1 MKNLF
6 QENLSLLMTNNILS
20 RLDWLSLTIY
30 FLLIIFGI
38 TNIYSTTLSE
48 VTVSLFELNSP
59 AGKQFWIF
67 IFSLIFLPIILF
79 INSNFFEHLSLIFY
93 ILSILSLL
101 GLFVFGQKISG
112 ATSWYLVGNFSLQPS
127 EFAKI
132 TTALL
137 VASNLSSI
145 QFDIKKIPSIS
156 KIFLIIGIPTVLVIF
171 QPDAGSALV
180 FSGLFFVLLREGM
193 DMKTLYFG
201 IGLISIFILT
211 LIFDPL
217 ILSIAFFIIQIV
229 IYRIL
234 LNYYPKTKKS
244 PFIIVLGISI
254 LFSFSVDFIFN
265 SVFEQRHRDRF
276 NVILGLE
283 NDTQGIGYN
292 INQSKIAI
300 GSGGFSG
307 KGFLN
312 GTQTKGGFVP
322 EQHTD
327 YIFSTVGEEWGFLG
341 SSGLIILFTIL
352 ILRIIYRAEKHTLPF
367 PRVFSYCFA
376 SMLFIHFFINIGMTL
391 GLVPT
396 VGIPLPFISYGG
408 TNLMAFSLMLFIYLT
423 LDANR
428 LH

>member
-1 MKNLF
+1 M
-6 QENLSLLMTNNILS
+6 
-20 RLDWLSLTIY
+20 DWLSLIIY
-30 FLLIIFGI
+30 LLLVIFGI
-38 TNIYSTTLSE
+38 INIYSTTLSE
-48 VTVSLFELNSP
+48 VTVTLFDMNSP

-101 GLFVFGQKISG
+101 GLFFFGQKISG
-112 ATSWYLVGNFSLQPS
+112 ATSWYFIGGFSMQPS

-132 TTALL
+132 TTSLL
-137 VASNLSSI
+137 VASTLSSI
-145 QFDIKKIPSIS
+145 QADIKKISFVT
-156 KIFLIIGIPTVLVIF
+156 KLLLIIGLPMILVIF
-171 QPDAGSALV
+171 QPDAGTALV
-180 FSGLFFVLLREGM
+180 FLGLFFVLLREGM

-201 IGLISIFILT
+201 MGFISLFILT
-211 LIFDPL
+211 LIFGPL
-217 ILSIAFFIIQIV
+217 ILSIALFFILILV
-229 IYRIL
+229 YRLIL
-234 LNYYPKTKKS
+234 QYYPKTKKT
-244 PFIIVLGISI
+244 PFVLLYGISV
-254 LFSFSVDFIFN
+254 LFNISVNFIFN

-276 NVILGLE
+276 NIMLGLE

-327 YIFSTVGEEWGFLG
+327 YIFSTVGEEWGFIG
-341 SSGLIILFTIL
+341 SSGLIILFTVLISRIL
-352 ILRIIYRAEKHTLPF
+352 YRAEKHTQSF
-367 PRVFSYCFA
+367 PRMFSYCFA
-376 SMLFIHFFINIGMTL
+376 SMLFVHFFVNVGMTL

-396 VGIPLPFISYGG
+396 VGIPLTFISYGG
-408 TNLMAFSLMLFIYLT
+408 TNLMAFSLMLFIYLN

-428 LH
+428 LN

>member
-1 MKNLF
+1 
-6 QENLSLLMTNNILS
+6 MTKSIVL
-20 RLDWLSLTIY
+20 RMDWLSLIIY
-30 FLLIIFGI
+30 LLLVIFGI
-38 TNIYSTTLSE
+38 INIYSTTLSE
-48 VTVSLFELNSP
+48 VTVSLFDMNSP

-101 GLFVFGQKISG
+101 GLFFFGQKISG
-112 ATSWYLVGNFSLQPS
+112 ATSWYFIGGFSIQPS

-132 TTALL
+132 TTSLL
-137 VASNLSSI
+137 VASTLSSI
-145 QFDIKKIPSIS
+145 QADIKKISFVT
-156 KIFLIIGIPTVLVIF
+156 KLLLIIGLPMILVIF
-171 QPDAGSALV
+171 QPDAGTALV
-180 FSGLFFVLLREGM
+180 FLGLFFVLLREGM

-201 IGLISIFILT
+201 MGFISLFIMT
-211 LIFDPL
+211 LIFGPL
-217 ILSIAFFIIQIV
+217 ILSIALFFILILV
-229 IYRIL
+229 YRLIL
-234 LNYYPKTKKS
+234 QYYPKTKKT
-244 PFIIVLGISI
+244 PFVLLYGISV
-254 LFSFSVDFIFN
+254 LFNISVNFIFN

-276 NVILGLE
+276 NIMLGLE
-283 NDTQGIGYN
+283 NDTRGIGYN

-327 YIFSTVGEEWGFLG
+327 YIFSTVGEEWGFIG
-341 SSGLIILFTIL
+341 SSGLIILFTVLISRIL
-352 ILRIIYRAEKHTLPF
+352 YRAEKHTQSF
-367 PRVFSYCFA
+367 PRMFSYCFA
-376 SMLFIHFFINIGMTL
+376 SMLFVHFFVNVGMTL

-396 VGIPLPFISYGG
+396 VGIPLTFISYGG
-408 TNLMAFSLMLFIYLT
+408 TNLMAFSLMFFIYLN

-428 LH
+428 LN

>member
-1 MKNLF
+1 M
-6 QENLSLLMTNNILS
+6 
-20 RLDWLSLTIY
+20 DWLSLIIY
-30 FLLIIFGI
+30 LLLVIFGI
-38 TNIYSTTLSE
+38 INIYSTTLSE
-48 VTVSLFELNSP
+48 VTVSLFDMNSP

-101 GLFVFGQKISG
+101 GLFFFGQKISG
-112 ATSWYLVGNFSLQPS
+112 ATSWYFIGGFSIQPS

-132 TTALL
+132 TTSLL
-137 VASNLSSI
+137 VASTLSSI
-145 QFDIKKIPSIS
+145 QADIKKISFVT
-156 KIFLIIGIPTVLVIF
+156 KLLLIIGLPMILVIF
-171 QPDAGSALV
+171 QPDAGTALV
-180 FSGLFFVLLREGM
+180 FLGLFFVLLREGM

-201 IGLISIFILT
+201 MGFISLFILT
-211 LIFDPL
+211 LIFGPL
-217 ILSIAFFIIQIV
+217 ILSIALFFILILV
-229 IYRIL
+229 YRLIL
-234 LNYYPKTKKS
+234 QYYPKTKKT
-244 PFIIVLGISI
+244 PFVLLYGISV
-254 LFSFSVDFIFN
+254 LFNISVNFIFN

-276 NVILGLE
+276 NIMLGLE

-327 YIFSTVGEEWGFLG
+327 YIFSTVGEEWGFIG
-341 SSGLIILFTIL
+341 SSGLIILFTVLISRIL
-352 ILRIIYRAEKHTLPF
+352 YRAEKHTQSF
-367 PRVFSYCFA
+367 PRMFSYCFA
-376 SMLFIHFFINIGMTL
+376 SMLFVHFFINIGMTL

-396 VGIPLPFISYGG
+396 VGIPLTFISYGG
-408 TNLMAFSLMLFIYLT
+408 TNLMAFSLMLFIYLN

-428 LH
+428 LN

>member
-1 MKNLF
+1 M
-6 QENLSLLMTNNILS
+6 
-20 RLDWLSLTIY
+20 DWLSLIIY
-30 FLLIIFGI
+30 LLLVIFGI
-38 TNIYSTTLSE
+38 INIYSTTLSE
-48 VTVSLFELNSP
+48 VTVSLFDMNSP

-93 ILSILSLL
+93 ILTILSLL
-101 GLFVFGQKISG
+101 GLFFFGQKISG
-112 ATSWYLVGNFSLQPS
+112 ATSWYFIGGFSLQPS

-132 TTALL
+132 TTSLL
-137 VASNLSSI
+137 VASTLSSI
-145 QFDIKKIPSIS
+145 QADIKKISFVT
-156 KIFLIIGIPTVLVIF
+156 KLLLIIGLPMILVIF
-171 QPDAGSALV
+171 QPDAGTALV
-180 FSGLFFVLLREGM
+180 FLGLFFVLLREGM

-201 IGLISIFILT
+201 MGFISLFILT
-211 LIFDPL
+211 LIFGPL
-217 ILSIAFFIIQIV
+217 ILSITLFFILILV
-229 IYRIL
+229 YRLIL
-234 LNYYPKTKKS
+234 QYYPKTKKT
-244 PFIIVLGISI
+244 PFVLLYGISI
-254 LFSFSVDFIFN
+254 LFTISVNFIFN

-276 NVILGLE
+276 NIMLGLE

-327 YIFSTVGEEWGFLG
+327 YIFSTVGEEWGFIG
-341 SSGLIILFTIL
+341 SSGLIILFTVL
-352 ILRIIYRAEKHTLPF
+352 ILRILYRAEKHTQSF
-367 PRVFSYCFA
+367 PRMFSYCFA
-376 SMLFIHFFINIGMTL
+376 SMLFVHFFVNIGMTL

-396 VGIPLPFISYGG
+396 VGIPLTFISYGG
-408 TNLMAFSLMLFIYLT
+408 TNLMAFSLMLFIYLN

-428 LH
+428 LN

>member
-1 MKNLF
+1 
-6 QENLSLLMTNNILS
+6 MTKSIVF
-20 RLDWLSLTIY
+20 RMDWLSLIIY
-30 FLLIIFGI
+30 LLLVIFGI
-38 TNIYSTTLSE
+38 INIYSTTLSE
-48 VTVSLFELNSP
+48 VTVTLFDMNSP

-101 GLFVFGQKISG
+101 GLFFFGQKISG
-112 ATSWYLVGNFSLQPS
+112 ATSWYFIGGFSMQPS

-132 TTALL
+132 TTSLL
-137 VASNLSSI
+137 VASTLSSI
-145 QFDIKKIPSIS
+145 QADIKKISFVT
-156 KIFLIIGIPTVLVIF
+156 KLLLIIGLPMILVIF
-171 QPDAGSALV
+171 QPDAGTALV
-180 FSGLFFVLLREGM
+180 FLGLFFVLLREGM

-201 IGLISIFILT
+201 MGFISLFILT
-211 LIFDPL
+211 LIFGPL
-217 ILSIAFFIIQIV
+217 ILSIALFFILILV
-229 IYRIL
+229 YRLIL
-234 LNYYPKTKKS
+234 QYYPKTKKT
-244 PFIIVLGISI
+244 PFVLLYGISV
-254 LFSFSVDFIFN
+254 LFNISVNFIFN

-276 NVILGLE
+276 NIMLGLE

-327 YIFSTVGEEWGFLG
+327 YIFSTVGEEWGFIG
-341 SSGLIILFTIL
+341 SSGLIILFTVLISRIL
-352 ILRIIYRAEKHTLPF
+352 YRAEKHTQSF
-367 PRVFSYCFA
+367 PRMFSYCFA
-376 SMLFIHFFINIGMTL
+376 SMLFVHFFVNVGMTL

-396 VGIPLPFISYGG
+396 VGIPLTFISYGG
-408 TNLMAFSLMLFIYLT
+408 TNLMAFSLMLFIYLN

-428 LH
+428 LN

>member
-1 MKNLF
+1 M
-6 QENLSLLMTNNILS
+6 
-20 RLDWLSLTIY
+20 DWLSLIIY
-30 FLLIIFGI
+30 LLLVIFGI
-38 TNIYSTTLSE
+38 INIYSTTLSE
-48 VTVSLFELNSP
+48 VTVSLFDINSP

-101 GLFVFGQKISG
+101 GLFFFGQKISG
-112 ATSWYLVGNFSLQPS
+112 ATSWYFIGGFSLQPS

-132 TTALL
+132 TTSLL
-137 VASNLSSI
+137 LASTLSSI
-145 QFDIKKIPSIS
+145 QADIKKISFVT
-156 KIFLIIGIPTVLVIF
+156 KLLLIIGLPMILVIF
-171 QPDAGSALV
+171 QPDAGTALV
-180 FSGLFFVLLREGM
+180 FLGLFFVLLREGM

-201 IGLISIFILT
+201 MGFISLFILT
-211 LIFDPL
+211 LIFGPL
-217 ILSIAFFIIQIV
+217 MLSIALFFILILV
-229 IYRIL
+229 YRLIL
-234 LNYYPKTKKS
+234 QYYPKTKKT
-244 PFIIVLGISI
+244 PFVFLYGISV
-254 LFSFSVDFIFN
+254 LFNISVNFIFN

-276 NVILGLE
+276 NIMLGLE

-327 YIFSTVGEEWGFLG
+327 YIFSTVGEEWGFIG
-341 SSGLIILFTIL
+341 SSGLIILFTVLISRIL
-352 ILRIIYRAEKHTLPF
+352 YRAEKHTQSF
-367 PRVFSYCFA
+367 PRMFSYCFA
-376 SMLFIHFFINIGMTL
+376 SMLFVHFFVNIGMTL

-396 VGIPLPFISYGG
+396 VGIPLTFISYGG
-408 TNLMAFSLMLFIYLT
+408 TNLMAFSLMLFIYLN

-428 LH
+428 LN

>member
-1 MKNLF
+1 M
-6 QENLSLLMTNNILS
+6 
-20 RLDWLSLTIY
+20 DWLSLIIY
-30 FLLIIFGI
+30 LLLVIFGI
-38 TNIYSTTLSE
+38 INIYSTTLSE
-48 VTVSLFELNSP
+48 VTVTLFDMNSP

-101 GLFVFGQKISG
+101 GLFFFGQKISG
-112 ATSWYLVGNFSLQPS
+112 ATSWYFIGGFSMQPS

-132 TTALL
+132 TTSLL
-137 VASNLSSI
+137 VASTLSSI
-145 QFDIKKIPSIS
+145 QADIKKISFVT
-156 KIFLIIGIPTVLVIF
+156 KLLLIIGLPMILVIF
-171 QPDAGSALV
+171 QPDAGTALV
-180 FSGLFFVLLREGM
+180 FLGLFFVLLREGM

-201 IGLISIFILT
+201 MGFISLFILT
-211 LIFDPL
+211 LIFGPL
-217 ILSIAFFIIQIV
+217 ILSIALFFILILV
-229 IYRIL
+229 YRLIL
-234 LNYYPKTKKS
+234 QYYPKTKKT
-244 PFIIVLGISI
+244 PFVLLYGISV
-254 LFSFSVDFIFN
+254 LFNISVNFIFN

-276 NVILGLE
+276 NIMLGLE

-327 YIFSTVGEEWGFLG
+327 YIFSTVGEEWGFIG
-341 SSGLIILFTIL
+341 SSGLIILFTVL
-352 ILRIIYRAEKHTLPF
+352 ILRILYRAEKHTQSF
-367 PRVFSYCFA
+367 PRMFSYCFA
-376 SMLFIHFFINIGMTL
+376 SMLFVHFFVNVGMTL

-396 VGIPLPFISYGG
+396 VGIPLTFISYGG
-408 TNLMAFSLMLFIYLT
+408 TNLMAFSLMLFIYLN

-428 LH
+428 LN

>member
-1 MKNLF
+1 M
-6 QENLSLLMTNNILS
+6 
-20 RLDWLSLTIY
+20 DWLSLIIY
-30 FLLIIFGI
+30 LLLVIFGI
-38 TNIYSTTLSE
+38 INIYSTTLSE
-48 VTVSLFELNSP
+48 VTVSLFDMNSP

-101 GLFVFGQKISG
+101 GLFFFGQKISG
-112 ATSWYLVGNFSLQPS
+112 ATSWYFIGGFSIQPS

-132 TTALL
+132 TTSLL
-137 VASNLSSI
+137 VASTLSSI
-145 QFDIKKIPSIS
+145 QADIKKISFVT
-156 KIFLIIGIPTVLVIF
+156 KLLLIIGLPMILVIF
-171 QPDAGSALV
+171 QPDAGTALV
-180 FSGLFFVLLREGM
+180 FLGLFFVLLREGM

-201 IGLISIFILT
+201 MGFISLFILT
-211 LIFDPL
+211 LIFGPL
-217 ILSIAFFIIQIV
+217 ILSIALFFILILV
-229 IYRIL
+229 YRLIL
-234 LNYYPKTKKS
+234 QYYPKTKKT
-244 PFIIVLGISI
+244 PFVLLYGISV
-254 LFSFSVDFIFN
+254 LFNISVNFIFN

-276 NVILGLE
+276 NIMLGLE
-283 NDTQGIGYN
+283 NDTRGIGYN

-327 YIFSTVGEEWGFLG
+327 YIFSTVGEEWGFIG
-341 SSGLIILFTIL
+341 SSGLIILFTVLISRIL
-352 ILRIIYRAEKHTLPF
+352 YRAEKHTQSF
-367 PRVFSYCFA
+367 PRMFSYCFA
-376 SMLFIHFFINIGMTL
+376 SMLFVHFFVNIGMTL

-396 VGIPLPFISYGG
+396 VGIPLTFISYGG
-408 TNLMAFSLMLFIYLT
+408 TNLMAFSLMFFIYLN

-428 LH
+428 LN

>member
-1 MKNLF
+1 M
-6 QENLSLLMTNNILS
+6 
-20 RLDWLSLTIY
+20 DWLSLIIY
-30 FLLIIFGI
+30 LLLVIFGI
-38 TNIYSTTLSE
+38 INIYSTTLSE
-48 VTVSLFELNSP
+48 VTVSLFDMNSP

-101 GLFVFGQKISG
+101 GLFFFGQKISG
-112 ATSWYLVGNFSLQPS
+112 ATSWYFIGGFSIQPS

-132 TTALL
+132 TTSLL
-137 VASNLSSI
+137 VASTLSSI
-145 QFDIKKIPSIS
+145 QADIKKISFVT
-156 KIFLIIGIPTVLVIF
+156 KLLLIIGLPMILVIF
-171 QPDAGSALV
+171 QPDAGTALV
-180 FSGLFFVLLREGM
+180 FLGLFFVLLREGM

-201 IGLISIFILT
+201 MGFISLFIMT
-211 LIFDPL
+211 LIFGPL
-217 ILSIAFFIIQIV
+217 ILSIALFFILILV
-229 IYRIL
+229 YRLIL
-234 LNYYPKTKKS
+234 QYYPKTKKT
-244 PFIIVLGISI
+244 PFVLLYGISV
-254 LFSFSVDFIFN
+254 LFNISVNFIFN

-276 NVILGLE
+276 NIMLGLE
-283 NDTQGIGYN
+283 NDTRGIGYN

-327 YIFSTVGEEWGFLG
+327 YIFSTVGEEWGFIG
-341 SSGLIILFTIL
+341 SSGLIILFTVLISRIL
-352 ILRIIYRAEKHTLPF
+352 YRAEKHTQSF
-367 PRVFSYCFA
+367 PRMFSYCFA
-376 SMLFIHFFINIGMTL
+376 SMLFVHFFINIGMTL

-396 VGIPLPFISYGG
+396 VGIPLTFISYGG
-408 TNLMAFSLMLFIYLT
+408 TNLMAFSLMLFIYLN

-428 LH
+428 LN

>member
-1 MKNLF
+1 M
-6 QENLSLLMTNNILS
+6 
-20 RLDWLSLTIY
+20 DWLSLIIY
-30 FLLIIFGI
+30 LLLVIFGI
-38 TNIYSTTLSE
+38 INIYSTTLSE
-48 VTVSLFELNSP
+48 VTVSLFDMNSP

-101 GLFVFGQKISG
+101 GLFFFGQKISG
-112 ATSWYLVGNFSLQPS
+112 ATSWYFIGGFSIQPS

-132 TTALL
+132 TTSLL
-137 VASNLSSI
+137 VASTLSSI
-145 QFDIKKIPSIS
+145 QADIKNFSFVTKLL
-156 KIFLIIGIPTVLVIF
+156 LIIGLPMILVIF
-171 QPDAGSALV
+171 QPDAGTALV
-180 FSGLFFVLLREGM
+180 FLGLFFVLLREGM

-201 IGLISIFILT
+201 MGFISLFILT
-211 LIFDPL
+211 LIFGPL
-217 ILSIAFFIIQIV
+217 MLSIALFFILILV
-229 IYRIL
+229 YRLIL
-234 LNYYPKTKKS
+234 QYYPKTKKT
-244 PFIIVLGISI
+244 PFVFLYGISV
-254 LFSFSVDFIFN
+254 LFNISVNFIFN

-276 NVILGLE
+276 NIMLGLE

-327 YIFSTVGEEWGFLG
+327 YIFSTVGEEWGFIG
-341 SSGLIILFTIL
+341 SSGLIILFTVLISRIL
-352 ILRIIYRAEKHTLPF
+352 YRAEKHTQSF
-367 PRVFSYCFA
+367 PRMFSYCFA
-376 SMLFIHFFINIGMTL
+376 SMLFVHFFVNIGMTL

-396 VGIPLPFISYGG
+396 VGIPLTFISYGG
-408 TNLMAFSLMLFIYLT
+408 TNLMAFSLMLFIYLN

-428 LH
+428 LN

>member
-1 MKNLF
+1 M
-6 QENLSLLMTNNILS
+6 
-20 RLDWLSLTIY
+20 DWLSLIIY
-30 FLLIIFGI
+30 LLLVIFGI
-38 TNIYSTTLSE
+38 INIYSTTLSE
-48 VTVSLFELNSP
+48 VTVSLFDMNSP

-101 GLFVFGQKISG
+101 GLFFFGQKISG
-112 ATSWYLVGNFSLQPS
+112 ATSWYFIGGFSIQPS

-132 TTALL
+132 TTSLL
-137 VASNLSSI
+137 VASTLSSI
-145 QFDIKKIPSIS
+145 QADIKKISFVT
-156 KIFLIIGIPTVLVIF
+156 KLLLIIGLPMILVIF
-171 QPDAGSALV
+171 QPDAGTALV
-180 FSGLFFVLLREGM
+180 FLGLFFVLLREGM

-201 IGLISIFILT
+201 MGFISLFIMT
-211 LIFDPL
+211 LIFGPL
-217 ILSIAFFIIQIV
+217 ILSIALFFILILV
-229 IYRIL
+229 YRLIL
-234 LNYYPKTKKS
+234 QYYPKTKKT
-244 PFIIVLGISI
+244 PFVLLYGISV
-254 LFSFSVDFIFN
+254 LFNISVNFIFN

-276 NVILGLE
+276 NIMLGLE
-283 NDTQGIGYN
+283 NDTRGIGYN

-327 YIFSTVGEEWGFLG
+327 YIFSTVGEEWGFIG
-341 SSGLIILFTIL
+341 SSGLIILFTVLISRIL
-352 ILRIIYRAEKHTLPF
+352 YRAEKHTQSF
-367 PRVFSYCFA
+367 PRMFSYCFA
-376 SMLFIHFFINIGMTL
+376 SMLFVHFFINIGMTL

-396 VGIPLPFISYGG
+396 VGIPLTFISYGG
-408 TNLMAFSLMLFIYLT
+408 TNLMAFSLMFFIYLN

-428 LH
+428 LN

>member
-1 MKNLF
+1 
-6 QENLSLLMTNNILS
+6 MTKSIVL
-20 RLDWLSLTIY
+20 RIDWLSLIIY
-30 FLLIIFGI
+30 LLLVIFGI
-38 TNIYSTTLSE
+38 INIYSTTLSE
-48 VTVSLFELNSP
+48 VTVSLFDMNSP

-101 GLFVFGQKISG
+101 GLFFFGQKISG
-112 ATSWYLVGNFSLQPS
+112 ATSWYFIGGFSIQPS

-132 TTALL
+132 TTSLL
-137 VASNLSSI
+137 VASTLSSI
-145 QFDIKKIPSIS
+145 QADIKKISFVT
-156 KIFLIIGIPTVLVIF
+156 KLLLIIGLPMILVIF
-171 QPDAGSALV
+171 QPDAGTALV
-180 FSGLFFVLLREGM
+180 FLGLFFVLLREGM

-201 IGLISIFILT
+201 MGFISLFIMT
-211 LIFDPL
+211 LIFGPL
-217 ILSIAFFIIQIV
+217 ILSIALFFILILV
-229 IYRIL
+229 YRLIL
-234 LNYYPKTKKS
+234 QYYPKTKKT
-244 PFIIVLGISI
+244 PFVLLYGISV
-254 LFSFSVDFIFN
+254 LFNISVNFIFN

-276 NVILGLE
+276 NIMLGLE

-327 YIFSTVGEEWGFLG
+327 YIFSTVGEEWGFIG
-341 SSGLIILFTIL
+341 SSGLIILFTVLISRIL
-352 ILRIIYRAEKHTLPF
+352 YRAEKHTQSF
-367 PRVFSYCFA
+367 PRMFSYCFA
-376 SMLFIHFFINIGMTL
+376 SMLFVHFFINIGMTL

-396 VGIPLPFISYGG
+396 VGIPLTFISYGG
-408 TNLMAFSLMLFIYLT
+408 TNLMAFSLMFFIYLN

-428 LH
+428 LN

>member
-1 MKNLF
+1 
-6 QENLSLLMTNNILS
+6 MTKSIVL
-20 RLDWLSLTIY
+20 RMDWLSLIIY
-30 FLLIIFGI
+30 LLLVIFGI
-38 TNIYSTTLSE
+38 INIYSTTLSE
-48 VTVSLFELNSP
+48 VTVSLFDMNSP

-101 GLFVFGQKISG
+101 GLFFFGQKISG
-112 ATSWYLVGNFSLQPS
+112 ATSWYFIGGFSIQPS

-132 TTALL
+132 TTSLL
-137 VASNLSSI
+137 VASTLSSI
-145 QFDIKKIPSIS
+145 QADIKKISFVT
-156 KIFLIIGIPTVLVIF
+156 KLLLIIGLPMILVIF
-171 QPDAGSALV
+171 QPDAGTALV
-180 FSGLFFVLLREGM
+180 FLGLFFVLLREGM

-201 IGLISIFILT
+201 MGFISLFIMT
-211 LIFDPL
+211 LIFGPL
-217 ILSIAFFIIQIV
+217 ILSIALFFILILV
-229 IYRIL
+229 YRLIL
-234 LNYYPKTKKS
+234 QYYPKTKKT
-244 PFIIVLGISI
+244 PFVLLYGISV
-254 LFSFSVDFIFN
+254 LFNISVNFIFN

-276 NVILGLE
+276 NIMLGLE

-327 YIFSTVGEEWGFLG
+327 YIFSTVGEEWGFIG
-341 SSGLIILFTIL
+341 SSGLIILFTVLISRIL
-352 ILRIIYRAEKHTLPF
+352 YRAEKHTQSF
-367 PRVFSYCFA
+367 PRMFSYCFA
-376 SMLFIHFFINIGMTL
+376 SMLFVHFFINIGMTL

-396 VGIPLPFISYGG
+396 VGIPLTFISYGG
-408 TNLMAFSLMLFIYLT
+408 TNLMAFSLMLFIYLN

-428 LH
+428 LN

>member
-1 MKNLF
+1 M
-6 QENLSLLMTNNILS
+6 
-20 RLDWLSLTIY
+20 DWLSLIIY
-30 FLLIIFGI
+30 LLLVIFGI
-38 TNIYSTTLSE
+38 INIYSTTLSE
-48 VTVSLFELNSP
+48 VTVSLFDMNSP

-101 GLFVFGQKISG
+101 GLFFFGQKISG
-112 ATSWYLVGNFSLQPS
+112 ATSWYFIGGFSIQPS

-132 TTALL
+132 TTSLL
-137 VASNLSSI
+137 VASTLSSI
-145 QFDIKKIPSIS
+145 QADIKKISFVT
-156 KIFLIIGIPTVLVIF
+156 KLLLIIGLPMILVIF
-171 QPDAGSALV
+171 QPDAGTALV
-180 FSGLFFVLLREGM
+180 FLGLFFVLLREGM

-201 IGLISIFILT
+201 MGFISLFILT
-211 LIFDPL
+211 LIFGPL
-217 ILSIAFFIIQIV
+217 ILSIALFFILILV
-229 IYRIL
+229 YRLIL
-234 LNYYPKTKKS
+234 QYYPKTKKT
-244 PFIIVLGISI
+244 PFVLLYGISV
-254 LFSFSVDFIFN
+254 LFNISVNFIFN

-276 NVILGLE
+276 NIMLGLE

-327 YIFSTVGEEWGFLG
+327 YIFSTVGEEWGFIG

-352 ILRIIYRAEKHTLPF
+352 ISRILYRAEKHTQSF
-367 PRVFSYCFA
+367 PRMFSYCFA
-376 SMLFIHFFINIGMTL
+376 SMLFVHFFVNIGMTL

-396 VGIPLPFISYGG
+396 VGIPLTFISYGG
-408 TNLMAFSLMLFIYLT
+408 TNLMAFSLMLFIYLN

-428 LH
+428 LN

>member
-1 MKNLF
+1 
-6 QENLSLLMTNNILS
+6 MTKSIVL
-20 RLDWLSLTIY
+20 RIDWLSLIIY
-30 FLLIIFGI
+30 LLLVIFGI
-38 TNIYSTTLSE
+38 INIYSTTLSE
-48 VTVSLFELNSP
+48 VTVSLFDMNSP

-101 GLFVFGQKISG
+101 GLFFFGQKISG
-112 ATSWYLVGNFSLQPS
+112 ATSWYFIGGFSIQPS

-132 TTALL
+132 TTSLL
-137 VASNLSSI
+137 VASTLSSI
-145 QFDIKKIPSIS
+145 QADIKKISFVT
-156 KIFLIIGIPTVLVIF
+156 KLLLIIGLPMILVIF
-171 QPDAGSALV
+171 QPDAGTALV
-180 FSGLFFVLLREGM
+180 FLGLFFVLLREGM

-201 IGLISIFILT
+201 MGFISLFIMT
-211 LIFDPL
+211 LIFGPL
-217 ILSIAFFIIQIV
+217 ILSIALFFILILV
-229 IYRIL
+229 YRLIL
-234 LNYYPKTKKS
+234 QYYPKTKKT
-244 PFIIVLGISI
+244 PFVLLYGISV
-254 LFSFSVDFIFN
+254 LFNISVNFIFN

-276 NVILGLE
+276 NIMLGLE

-327 YIFSTVGEEWGFLG
+327 YIFSTVGEEWGFIG
-341 SSGLIILFTIL
+341 SSGLIILFTVLISRIL
-352 ILRIIYRAEKHTLPF
+352 YRAEKHTQSF
-367 PRVFSYCFA
+367 PRMFSYCFA
-376 SMLFIHFFINIGMTL
+376 SMLFVHFFINIGMTL

-396 VGIPLPFISYGG
+396 VGIPLTFISYGG
-408 TNLMAFSLMLFIYLT
+408 TNLMAFSLMLFIYLN

-428 LH
+428 LN

>member
-1 MKNLF
+1 M
-6 QENLSLLMTNNILS
+6 
-20 RLDWLSLTIY
+20 DWLSLIIY
-30 FLLIIFGI
+30 LLLVIFGI
-38 TNIYSTTLSE
+38 INIYSTTLSE
-48 VTVSLFELNSP
+48 VTVSLFDMNSP

-101 GLFVFGQKISG
+101 GLFFFGQKISG
-112 ATSWYLVGNFSLQPS
+112 ATSWYFIGGFSIQPS

-132 TTALL
+132 TTSLL
-137 VASNLSSI
+137 VASTLSSI
-145 QFDIKKIPSIS
+145 QADIKKISFVT
-156 KIFLIIGIPTVLVIF
+156 KLLLIIGLPMILVIF
-171 QPDAGSALV
+171 QPDAGTALV
-180 FSGLFFVLLREGM
+180 FLGLFFVLLREGM

-201 IGLISIFILT
+201 MGFISLFIMT
-211 LIFDPL
+211 LIFGPL
-217 ILSIAFFIIQIV
+217 ILSIVLFFILILV
-229 IYRIL
+229 YRLIL
-234 LNYYPKTKKS
+234 QYYPKTKKT
-244 PFIIVLGISI
+244 PFVLLYGISV
-254 LFSFSVDFIFN
+254 LFNISVNFIFN

-276 NVILGLE
+276 NIMLGLE

-327 YIFSTVGEEWGFLG
+327 YIFSTVGEEWGFIG
-341 SSGLIILFTIL
+341 SSGLIILFTVLISRIL
-352 ILRIIYRAEKHTLPF
+352 YRAEKHTQSF
-367 PRVFSYCFA
+367 PRMFSYCFA
-376 SMLFIHFFINIGMTL
+376 SMLFVHFFINIGMTL

-396 VGIPLPFISYGG
+396 VGIPLTFISYGG
-408 TNLMAFSLMLFIYLT
+408 TNLMAFSLMFFIYLN

-428 LH
+428 LN

>member
-1 MKNLF
+1 M
-6 QENLSLLMTNNILS
+6 
-20 RLDWLSLTIY
+20 DWLSLIIY
-30 FLLIIFGI
+30 LLLVIFGI
-38 TNIYSTTLSE
+38 INIYSTTLSE
-48 VTVSLFELNSP
+48 VTVSLFDMNSP

-93 ILSILSLL
+93 ILSILTLL
-101 GLFVFGQKISG
+101 GLFFFGQKISG
-112 ATSWYLVGNFSLQPS
+112 ATSWYFIGGFSLQPS

-132 TTALL
+132 TTSLL
-137 VASNLSSI
+137 VASTLSSI
-145 QFDIKKIPSIS
+145 QADIKKISFVT
-156 KIFLIIGIPTVLVIF
+156 KLLLIIGLPMILVIF
-171 QPDAGSALV
+171 QPDAGTALV
-180 FSGLFFVLLREGM
+180 FLGLFFVLLREGM

-201 IGLISIFILT
+201 MGFISLFILT
-211 LIFDPL
+211 LIFGPL
-217 ILSIAFFIIQIV
+217 ILSIALFFILILV
-229 IYRIL
+229 YRLIL
-234 LNYYPKTKKS
+234 QYYPKTKKT
-244 PFIIVLGISI
+244 PFILLYGISV
-254 LFSFSVDFIFN
+254 LFNISVNFIFN

-276 NVILGLE
+276 NIMLGLE

-327 YIFSTVGEEWGFLG
+327 YIFSTVGEEWGFIG
-341 SSGLIILFTIL
+341 SSGLIILFTVLISRIL
-352 ILRIIYRAEKHTLPF
+352 YRAEKHTQSF
-367 PRVFSYCFA
+367 PRMFSYCFA
-376 SMLFIHFFINIGMTL
+376 SMLFVHFFINIGMTL

-396 VGIPLPFISYGG
+396 VGIPLTFISYGG
-408 TNLMAFSLMLFIYLT
+408 TNLMAFSLMFFIYLN

-428 LH
+428 LN

>member
-1 MKNLF
+1 
-6 QENLSLLMTNNILS
+6 MTKSIVL
-20 RLDWLSLTIY
+20 RMDWLSLIIY
-30 FLLIIFGI
+30 LLLVIFGI
-38 TNIYSTTLSE
+38 INIYSTTLSE
-48 VTVSLFELNSP
+48 VTVSLFDMNSP

-101 GLFVFGQKISG
+101 GLFFFGQKISG
-112 ATSWYLVGNFSLQPS
+112 ATSWYFIGGFSLQPS

-132 TTALL
+132 TTSLF
-137 VASNLSSI
+137 VASTLSSI
-145 QFDIKKIPSIS
+145 QADIKKISFVT
-156 KIFLIIGIPTVLVIF
+156 KLLLIIGLPMILVIF
-171 QPDAGSALV
+171 QPDAGTAFV
-180 FSGLFFVLLREGM
+180 FLGLFFVLLREGM

-201 IGLISIFILT
+201 MGFISLFILT
-211 LIFDPL
+211 LIFGPL
-217 ILSIAFFIIQIV
+217 ILSIALFFILILV
-229 IYRIL
+229 YRLIL
-234 LNYYPKTKKS
+234 QYYPKTKKT
-244 PFIIVLGISI
+244 PFILLYGISV
-254 LFSFSVDFIFN
+254 LFNISVNFIFN

-276 NVILGLE
+276 NIMLGLE

-327 YIFSTVGEEWGFLG
+327 YIFSTVGEEWGFIG
-341 SSGLIILFTIL
+341 SSGLIILFTVLISRIL
-352 ILRIIYRAEKHTLPF
+352 YRAEKHTQSF
-367 PRVFSYCFA
+367 PRMFSYCFA
-376 SMLFIHFFINIGMTL
+376 SMLFVHFFVNVGMTL

-396 VGIPLPFISYGG
+396 VGIPLTFISYGG
-408 TNLMAFSLMLFIYLT
+408 TNLMAFSLMFFIYLN

-428 LH
+428 LN

>member
-1 MKNLF
+1 
-6 QENLSLLMTNNILS
+6 MTKSIIL
-20 RLDWLSLTIY
+20 RMDWLSLIIY
-30 FLLIIFGI
+30 LLLVIFGI
-38 TNIYSTTLSE
+38 INIYSTTLSE
-48 VTVSLFELNSP
+48 VTVSLFDMNSP

-101 GLFVFGQKISG
+101 GLFFFGQKISG
-112 ATSWYLVGNFSLQPS
+112 ATSWYFIGGFSIQPS

-132 TTALL
+132 TTSLL
-137 VASNLSSI
+137 VASTLSSI
-145 QFDIKKIPSIS
+145 QADIKKISFVT
-156 KIFLIIGIPTVLVIF
+156 KLLLIIGLPMILVIF
-171 QPDAGSALV
+171 QPDAGTALV
-180 FSGLFFVLLREGM
+180 FLGLFFVLLREGM

-201 IGLISIFILT
+201 MGFISLFIMT
-211 LIFDPL
+211 LIFGPL
-217 ILSIAFFIIQIV
+217 ILSIALFFILILV
-229 IYRIL
+229 YRLIL
-234 LNYYPKTKKS
+234 QYYPKTKKT
-244 PFIIVLGISI
+244 PFVLLYGISV
-254 LFSFSVDFIFN
+254 LFNISVNFIFN

-276 NVILGLE
+276 NIMLGLE
-283 NDTQGIGYN
+283 NDTRGIGYN

-327 YIFSTVGEEWGFLG
+327 YIFSTVGEEWGFIG
-341 SSGLIILFTIL
+341 SSGLIILFTVLISRIL
-352 ILRIIYRAEKHTLPF
+352 YRAEKHTQSF
-367 PRVFSYCFA
+367 PRMFSYCFA
-376 SMLFIHFFINIGMTL
+376 SMLFVHFFINIGMTL

-396 VGIPLPFISYGG
+396 VGIPLTFISYGG
-408 TNLMAFSLMLFIYLT
+408 TNLMAFSLMFFIYLN

-428 LH
+428 LN

>member
-1 MKNLF
+1 M
-6 QENLSLLMTNNILS
+6 
-20 RLDWLSLTIY
+20 DWLSLIIY
-30 FLLIIFGI
+30 LLLVIFGI
-38 TNIYSTTLSE
+38 INIYSTTLSE
-48 VTVSLFELNSP
+48 VTVSLFDMNSP

-101 GLFVFGQKISG
+101 GLFFFGQKISG
-112 ATSWYLVGNFSLQPS
+112 ATSWYFIGGFSIQPS

-132 TTALL
+132 TTSLL
-137 VASNLSSI
+137 VASTLSSI
-145 QFDIKKIPSIS
+145 QADIKKISFVT
-156 KIFLIIGIPTVLVIF
+156 KLLLIIGLPMILVIF
-171 QPDAGSALV
+171 QPDAGTALV
-180 FSGLFFVLLREGM
+180 FLGLFFVLLREGM

-201 IGLISIFILT
+201 MGFISLFILT
-211 LIFDPL
+211 LIFGPL
-217 ILSIAFFIIQIV
+217 ILSIALFFILILV
-229 IYRIL
+229 YRLIL
-234 LNYYPKTKKS
+234 QYYPKTKKT
-244 PFIIVLGISI
+244 PFVLLYGISV
-254 LFSFSVDFIFN
+254 LFNISVNFIFN

-276 NVILGLE
+276 NIMLGLE

-327 YIFSTVGEEWGFLG
+327 YIFSTVGEEWGFIG
-341 SSGLIILFTIL
+341 SSGLIILFTVLISRIL
-352 ILRIIYRAEKHTLPF
+352 YRAEKHTQSF
-367 PRVFSYCFA
+367 PRMFSYCFA
-376 SMLFIHFFINIGMTL
+376 SMLFVHFFVNVGMTL

-396 VGIPLPFISYGG
+396 VGIPLTFISYGG
-408 TNLMAFSLMLFIYLT
+408 TNLMAFSLMLFIYLN

-428 LH
+428 LN